1 MKKVIL
7 IVLCILLCGCQKDLD
22 TKIDTGVDKEV
33 PMEKNELK
41 ISLTIR
47 NETLMATLEDNETAK
62 KFAEQLPISISMSE
76 LNGNEKYYYFNTS
89 FPNHPTQVNRINSGD
104 LMLFGSDCFVLFYDD
119 FDTNYSYTR
128 IGTIDH
134 PDRIKEIVG
143 TGDVEVFI
151 SKE

>member
-76 LNGNEKYYYFNTS
+76 LNGNEKYYYFNIS
-89 FPNHPTQVNRINSGD
+89 FPNHPTQVNKINSGD

-143 TGDVEVFI
+143 TGDIEVFI